1 MCLEN
6 KSSCV
11 PTDSATGCNWMLV
24 RLPGA
29 GAAQVCIMSSQG
41 GPQMLGVGIPD
52 TPAPTGQWEGGSNS
66 QKTLNAPR
74 LEEHHWHH
82 AWVCR
87 SRTPSLHTPHL
98 PSPGAS
104 LESTVF
110 TGVPPS
116 LLGLQGGEECNLGSR
131 CRATVRGQGK
141 RGSRQSFC
149 PETLSQWETDAC
161 LLLEMHKCLQTSLGG
176 SPPRRGKR

>member
-1 MCLEN
+1 M
-6 KSSCV
+6 

-149 PETLSQWETDAC
+149 PETVSQWETDAC

>member
-1 MCLEN
+1 MWAHQT
-6 KSSCV
+6 
-11 PTDSATGCNWMLV
+11 P
-24 RLPGA
+24 
-29 GAAQVCIMSSQG
+29 
-41 GPQMLGVGIPD
+41 
-52 TPAPTGQWEGGSNS
+52 PAPTGQREGGSNS
-66 QKTLNAPR
+66 RKTLNAPR

-87 SRTPSLHTPHL
+87 SRTPSLHAPHL
-98 PSPGAS
+98 PSPGPS

-141 RGSRQSFC
+141 RGSHQSFC
-149 PETLSQWETDAC
+149 PETLSQLETDAC
-161 LLLEMHKCLQTSLGG
+161 PSIGNARVLADQPGRLTTKTWGEMDVLG
-176 SPPRRGKR
+176 PKQVMAR